1 MYCPC
6 CIGHLDIELLWKVL
20 QHHLLGSVVAQ
31 ALVVHRVQLPA
42 VKFAS
47 IVFEEPLVEVPLHGF
62 RKTYGHTPDQRQQSR
77 DAARLLVV
85 PSQPTRLSPQLHVI
99 R

>member
-1 MYCPC
+1 MIPGPNSACTVQ
-6 CIGHLDIELLWKVL
+6 HFDIELLWNVL
-20 QHHLLGSVVAQ
+20 QHHLLRSVAAQ

-62 RKTYGHTPDQRQQSR
+62 RQTYWHTF
-77 DAARLLVV
+77 
-85 PSQPTRLSPQLHVI
+85 H
-99 R
+99 